1 MIRTESPE
9 QNHNDDLDQTAH
21 DVTETV
27 LQLRMDNEDKQRQLI
42 ILQQRLVKSVDFQ
55 SNKDKYAFAFRT
67 NNVN

>member
-42 ILQQRLVKSVDFQ
+42 ILQQRLVKLVDFQ